1 MCRSLTIFKGS
12 GVALITP
19 MLQDGSVDFDK
30 LKELAEW
37 HVQQGTNAI
46 IACGTTGEASTLD
59 DEEHIAVIEAV
70 VKQVA
75 GRIPVIGGT
84 GSNNTPHGIH
94 LSKEAQRVG
103 ADALL
108 VVTPYYNKAT
118 KKSLVAHY
126 EAICQSV
133 ELPVILYSV
142 SSRTGLNLTPE
153 AVAELKKIPNIKGI
167 KEASGDIS
175 QIAEIAR
182 LADDDFAIYSG
193 NDDQVTPILALG
205 GSGVISTIGNIAP
218 NSLLIS

>member
-1 MCRSLTIFKGS
+1 LKSRQSHLKLKLGLLDRHFLNRSQS
-12 GVALITP
+12 H
-19 MLQDGSVDFDK
+19 
-30 LKELAEW
+30 KELAEW

-84 GSNNTPHGIH
+84 GSNNTQHGIH

-153 AVAELKKIPNIKGI
+153 AQRQNL
-167 KEASGDIS
+167 
-175 QIAEIAR
+175 
-182 LADDDFAIYSG
+182 
-193 NDDQVTPILALG
+193 
-205 GSGVISTIGNIAP
+205 
-218 NSLLIS
+218 

>member
-75 GRIPVIGGT
+75 VESPSSAEQAPT
-84 GSNNTPHGIH
+84 TPNMGSIFQKKH
-94 LSKEAQRVG
+94 S
-103 ADALL
+103 ALVL
-108 VVTPYYNKAT
+108 T
-118 KKSLVAHY
+118 HY
-126 EAICQSV
+126 W
-133 ELPVILYSV
+133 L
-142 SSRTGLNLTPE
+142 
-153 AVAELKKIPNIKGI
+153 
-167 KEASGDIS
+167 
-175 QIAEIAR
+175 
-182 LADDDFAIYSG
+182 
-193 NDDQVTPILALG
+193 
-205 GSGVISTIGNIAP
+205 
-218 NSLLIS
+218 

>member
-84 GSNNTPHGIH
+84 GSNNTQHGSIFQKKH
-94 LSKEAQRVG
+94 S
-103 ADALL
+103 ALVL
-108 VVTPYYNKAT
+108 T
-118 KKSLVAHY
+118 HY
-126 EAICQSV
+126 W
-133 ELPVILYSV
+133 L
-142 SSRTGLNLTPE
+142 
-153 AVAELKKIPNIKGI
+153 
-167 KEASGDIS
+167 
-175 QIAEIAR
+175 
-182 LADDDFAIYSG
+182 
-193 NDDQVTPILALG
+193 
-205 GSGVISTIGNIAP
+205 
-218 NSLLIS
+218 